1 MRPNIAP
8 LLVCV
13 TLLLSLPLL
22 GRSHSHSSYGSHSHS
37 SYGSHSHSS
46 YGSHSHSSYGSHSHS
61 SYGSH
66 SHSSTLSYTPYKN
79 NHLAYGYTA
88 HPSVQY
94 DKNGKIKRSERAKND
109 FKHQQPCPANGNSSG
124 SCPGYVIDHVKPLE
138 CGGADTPSNMQ
149 WQTVADGKAKDK
161 TERYCR

>member
-22 GRSHSHSSYGSHSHS
+22 GR
-37 SYGSHSHSS
+37 
-46 YGSHSHSSYGSHSHS
+46 SHSHSSYGSHSHS

-138 CGGADTPSNMQ
+138 CGGADTPSNMPVSYTHLWAQ
-149 WQTVADGKAKDK
+149 A
-161 TERYCR
+161 